1 MDQHIL
7 NEKITIGIVL
17 FKEDYDV
24 IYKTLD
30 KIRLFKIIIID
41 NSFDLKLKKKIEDN
55 FKIEK
60 YILNKKNLG
69 FSSGYNQTLKLCKT
83 DYFLILNPD
92 CVIKEK
98 SIVKLYEKIKNDE
111 NCFLTTATSYDQENK
126 LKYTGGL
133 LPENGDKKFPLNLE
147 GDVCVENTLGSCM
160 FVRKKDFIDIG
171 LFDENFFL
179 YFSDDELCR
188 RIKQK
193 KKSVIQVFEAKAIH
207 SHGELKVKNKLK
219 RTFTRNFHFTFDEL
233 YYYYKNND
241 HYEKYKIIKKKL
253 PKYLFKFF
261 LNFFFLRI
269 NKGIYYLAK
278 ILAIIKFNKLI
289 N

>member
-1 MDQHIL
+1 MDQYIL

-98 SIVKLYEKIKNDE
+98 SIDKITNKINSLKCEIEINEQLKIKIMLKSNAFNTDSAIKSKEGSFDTNKTLYNSKDLNSFVNSKNSFENLSIFTYYPYKLFQEVLYE
-111 NCFLTTATSYDQENK
+111 
-126 LKYTGGL
+126 
-133 LPENGDKKFPLNLE
+133 
-147 GDVCVENTLGSCM
+147 
-160 FVRKKDFIDIG
+160 
-171 LFDENFFL
+171 
-179 YFSDDELCR
+179 
-188 RIKQK
+188 
-193 KKSVIQVFEAKAIH
+193 
-207 SHGELKVKNKLK
+207 
-219 RTFTRNFHFTFDEL
+219 
-233 YYYYKNND
+233 
-241 HYEKYKIIKKKL
+241 
-253 PKYLFKFF
+253 
-261 LNFFFLRI
+261 
-269 NKGIYYLAK
+269 
-278 ILAIIKFNKLI
+278 
-289 N
+289 